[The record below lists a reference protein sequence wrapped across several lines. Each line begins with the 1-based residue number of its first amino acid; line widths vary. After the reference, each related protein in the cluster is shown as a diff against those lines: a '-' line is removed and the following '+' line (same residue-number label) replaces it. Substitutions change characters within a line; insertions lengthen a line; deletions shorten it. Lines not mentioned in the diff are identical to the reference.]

1 MDHRVEKI
9 VSKLPETR
17 DVNSVWAELDRRM
30 ADGDVSF
37 LGDLGVELVRRSL
50 SASARVWQYESVLDR
65 AIRLFA
71 LAPGGSGVVQLLR
84 VVAGEDRS
92 ARKRARYVASLIA
105 SAQDVDGLRPLF
117 RGARSGAGAS
127 NELRACTVHELVV
140 RGVELADMPEALNWA
155 SGPGIGRHPLAWLP
169 LRRSELESGAD
180 LPSYSVQASTSSLPF
195 GPVNE
200 VVQPLPLRS
209 GQFAAHE
216 SAEADLSS
224 VPAAVANWADESNG
238 RIEARAF
245 GLEHPLDEPDVPR
258 ALLGLGLDCLAGH
271 SHRTDFSVAR
281 STAGA
286 VWSVLFAAA
295 SSGGAYNHGLYG
307 AYGRLA
313 AWSSLGGLAG
323 AGRDATAP
331 EVQERA
337 AVCGWYRFGAA
348 TPWYHHVAW
357 DIGLA
362 ALNRDRTRITL
373 LAATDTD

>member
-1 MDHRVEKI
+1 MDHRIEKTVEK
-9 VSKLPETR
+9 LPKAKN
-17 DVNSVWAELDRRM
+17 VNAVWAELDRRM

-37 LGDLGVELVRRSL
+37 LGDLGVELLRRSVPG
-50 SASARVWQYESVLDR
+50 SARVWQYESVLDR
-65 AIRLFA
+65 AIRLLA
-71 LAPGGSGVVQLLR
+71 LAPGGSGVEQLLR
-84 VVAGEDRS
+84 LVAGEDRS

-105 SAQDVDGLRPLF
+105 SAQDADALRPLF

-140 RGVELADMPEALNWA
+140 RGIGLTDLPEALNWA

-169 LRRSELESGAD
+169 LRRSEPESGAD
-180 LPSYSVQASTSSLPF
+180 LPSYSVQGSTSSLPF
-195 GPVNE
+195 GPINE
-200 VVQPLPLRS
+200 VVRPLPLRS
-209 GQFAAHE
+209 GQFAALASE
-216 SAEADLSS
+216 AADLSS

-245 GLEHPLDEPDVPR
+245 DLEHPLDEPDIPQ

-271 SHRTDFSVAR
+271 SRRTDFSVAR
-281 STAGA
+281 SAAGA
-286 VWSVLFAAA
+286 AWSVLFAAA

-313 AWSSLGGLAG
+313 AWRSLGGLAG
-323 AGRDATAP
+323 AGVDTTAS
-331 EVQERA
+331 EVEERA
-337 AVCGWYRFGAA
+337 ATCGWYRFGAA
-348 TPWYHHVAW
+348 TPWYHNVAW

-362 ALNRDRTRITL
+362 TLDQERTRVTV